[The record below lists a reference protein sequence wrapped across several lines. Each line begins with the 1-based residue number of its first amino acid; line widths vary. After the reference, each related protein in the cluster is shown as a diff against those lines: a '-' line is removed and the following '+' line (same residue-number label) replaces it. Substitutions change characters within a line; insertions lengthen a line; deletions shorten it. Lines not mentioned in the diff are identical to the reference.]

1 MSKERNTQIDSLKFF
16 LIFLV
21 LVGHCLDI
29 GLSSHYNSALFRF
42 IYSFHM
48 PVFVILSGIVFRTK
62 NLKDLLLGG
71 GSFGLFLFNFSAI
84 VWRQSACVF

>member
-1 MSKERNTQIDSLKFF
+1 MAERNTQMDSLKFF

-29 GLSSHYNSALFRF
+29 NLGLHSNNVLFRF

-48 PVFVILSGIVFRTK
+48 PVFVILSGMMFKEK
-62 NLKDLLLGG
+62 NLKKLVFFGG
-71 GSFGLFLFNFSAI
+71 GL
-84 VWRQSACVF
+84 R